1 MKVGREFL
9 KRNTMEQ
16 IQYIQ
21 GNKDLPYEHQMLYI
35 LRNYQGMM
43 NCLEKCRIER
53 DRYKKMYYDA
63 EPIIK
68 GVRDANK
75 RINELNNVIMRK
87 QKKLEQLNAC
97 LKEKNEKL
105 GSLNRRLKE
114 KNIEVGQK
122 ENQLAFLE
130 TQIGKLARTDGT
142 THEEC

>member
-1 MKVGREFL
+1 MGDL
-9 KRNTMEQ
+9 NRNIMEQ
-16 IQYIQ
+16 LQYMQ
-21 GNKDLPYEHQMLYI
+21 GNKDLQFEHQMLYI

-53 DRYKKMYYDA
+53 DKYRKMYLDA
-63 EPIIK
+63 EPIIT
-68 GVRDANK
+68 GVRDANR
-75 RINELNNVIMRK
+75 RINELNNEITHK
-87 QKKLEQLNAC
+87 QKELEQLNAR

-122 ENQLAFLE
+122 ENQLALLE
-130 TQIGKLARTDGT
+130 AQIGKLARTDGT